1 MAGYFKTFQ
10 WHIVDIDPNLKKCFE
25 RLPRL
30 VVYKRPLN
38 LCNILIRADL
48 TPASFSAILDVVG

>member
-1 MAGYFKTFQ
+1 MAGCFKTFQ
-10 WHIVDIDPNLKKCFE
+10 WHIVDIDPNLKKCFK

-30 VVYKRPLN
+30 VYKRLLN